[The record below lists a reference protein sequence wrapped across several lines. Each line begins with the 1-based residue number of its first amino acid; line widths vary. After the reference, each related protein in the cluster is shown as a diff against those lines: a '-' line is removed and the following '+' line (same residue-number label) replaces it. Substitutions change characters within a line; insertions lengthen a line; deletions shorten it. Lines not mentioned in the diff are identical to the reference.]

1 MISPQEALIY
11 TMVVAA
17 ESDGEIVDA
26 EIDIVGDVLNHLPVF
41 KGIDRATMTAM
52 AARGSNLL
60 AQADGAD
67 RVFGSMREALSMPL
81 RETAYALACDV
92 IAVDRRLSRAEM
104 GVLERIRAE
113 LEVDPVMARAI
124 EQVTQ
129 VRFQAA

>member
-17 ESDGEIVDA
+17 ESDRDIADA
-26 EIDIVGDVLNHLPVF
+26 EIAVVGDVVNHLPVF
-41 KGIDRATMTAM
+41 KGLDRAAMTAM
-52 AARGSNLL
+52 AARCSDLL
-60 AQADGAD
+60 ARADGAD
-67 RVFGSMREALSMPL
+67 RAFGLIREALSMPL

-104 GVLERIRAE
+104 GILERIRTE
-113 LEVDPVMARAI
+113 LEVDPMMARAI
-124 EQVTQ
+124 EQVAQ

>member
-11 TMVVAA
+11 TMVLAA

-26 EIDIVGDVLNHLPVF
+26 EIDIVADLANHLPVF
-41 KGIDRATMTAM
+41 KGVDRVAMTAM
-52 AARGSNLL
+52 AARCSDLL
-60 AQADGAD
+60 AQTDGGD
-67 RVFGSMREALSMPL
+67 RAFGLIREALSMPL
-81 RETAYALACDV
+81 RETAYALACDM

-104 GVLERIRAE
+104 AVLERIRAQ

-124 EQVTQ
+124 EQAAQ

>member
-67 RVFGSMREALSMPL
+67 RVFGLIREALSMPL